1 MERMKHRGLAEALPR
16 GPVMM
21 ALRRL
26 AAAALQSASAGLAV
40 VARRIAEAPLPEAR
54 SIDPRLEFYAQ
65 AGAPEGALYVDGQLV
80 GILPGVRRL

>member
-1 MERMKHRGLAEALPR
+1 MERMKYPGLAEALPR
-16 GPVMM
+16 GAAAL

-26 AAAALQSASAGLAV
+26 AAGALQSASAALAV
-40 VARRIAEAPLPEAR
+40 VARRIAEAPLPEA